1 MELTTWRPSPRALI
15 TTALA
20 LIAVLLVGGGL
31 WFWLSARA
39 ERSQATH
46 AEALAQAQLARNPQ
60 APPTLRPTAIT
71 ALEAALAQAPNAGLA
86 AQTAY
91 ELGGLRY
98 DQGQYDS
105 ARAAYAIVV
114 ARTDSATIRTLARA
128 GIATTW
134 ESERNFPKAIE
145 AFTAALA
152 ATDRDK
158 HAQFYREDLLIGLAR
173 NQELAGQRDQAIQTY
188 QRVLKEVPK
197 LRREDEVRGRL
208 ASLGVQ

>member
-98 DQGQYDS
+98 DQCQYDPH
-105 ARAAYAIVV
+105 ARARGHRDDVGKRAEFPEGDRGVHRR
-114 ARTDSATIRTLARA
+114 ARGHRQGQARA
-128 GIATTW
+128 VLSRGPADRPRAQPGARGAARSGHSDLPACP
-134 ESERNFPKAIE
+134 EGSAE
-145 AFTAALA
+145 AA
-152 ATDRDK
+152 
-158 HAQFYREDLLIGLAR
+158 
-173 NQELAGQRDQAIQTY
+173 
-188 QRVLKEVPK
+188 P
-197 LRREDEVRGRL
+197 RGRGSRP
-208 ASLGVQ
+208 AGEPRGSVIRPR